1 LHNCR
6 FAPGAKEGQVEEGIA
21 AMGRFSRTLAPILA
35 LGALS
40 LSSQCA
46 RATSPTPKG
55 SFTVAKLPTL
65 PATPPGAPKPV
76 VLDTAPDMLYA
87 FGEGAMPTVK
97 EQPNRAKAYLQA
109 KAYAKMQAI
118 ASLAQAAK
126 GTMICYRSTGQGYVA
141 DTQIKEEIK
150 GMLECVQVVS
160 VKKRLEGKDYIVEV
174 GVRAPKPVPL
184 KEPPAKPVQVAPSPP
199 KPALPSWASGSGGSS
214 ASGYTSVVID
224 AKGKN
229 VARSMSPRIIRRDGS
244 EVWGTVKVE
253 PDFLYDYGIA
263 SYVRSRSDA
272 YSSKRAGSRPLVI
285 RAVGRGPIPPGSDV
299 VISDADAE
307 TLITEDRKSGFLSD
321 FRVIIV
327 VD

>member
-1 LHNCR
+1 
-6 FAPGAKEGQVEEGIA
+6 
-21 AMGRFSRTLAPILA
+21 MGRFSRILAPIIVA
-35 LGALS
+35 GAIALS
-40 LSSQCA
+40 SLCTH
-46 RATSPTPKG
+46 ATTPMPKG
-55 SFTVAKLPTL
+55 SVTVAKLPASL
-65 PATPPGAPKPV
+65 AKPPAAAPKPIA
-76 VLDTAPDMLYA
+76 LDRAPDMLYA
-87 FGEGAMPTVK
+87 SGEGAMPTVK

-174 GVRAPKPVPL
+174 GVKAPKPAPP
-184 KEPPAKPVQVAPSPP
+184 KEPPAKPVQAAPPSPP
-199 KPALPSWASGSGGSS
+199 KPALPSWVSGSGDSP

-224 AKGKN
+224 AKGLN
-229 VARSMSPRIIRRDGS
+229 VNRSMSPRIIRRDGS

-253 PDFLYDYGIA
+253 SDFLCDYGIA
-263 SYVRSRSDA
+263 CYVRSRSDA
-272 YSSKRAGSRPLVI
+272 YSSKRAGPKPLVI
-285 RAVGRGPIPPGSDV
+285 RAIRRGPIPPGSDV
-299 VISDADAE
+299 VISDSDAE
-307 TLITEDRKSGFLSD
+307 SLIAEDRRSGFLAE
-321 FRVIIV
+321 FRVIII